1 MFTLRFVFPRSSA
14 DQVRM
19 RNEANAE
26 NKKQTEYHNHIAELS
41 AMYKKVETLE
51 TRLNQLNDNINNQQ
65 QDMKQSF
72 NVLHQCLLANKEEEK
87 KKQRNANN
95 DDRYLQDR
103 LVSAI
108 SQNVNSMIGNEVEYL
123 IKQEISGNVLPCMY
137 SSVICLICFNTVYKW
152 GFLFFFFEFCSFEKH
167 DGYFW
172 ATITAETYATLDNG

>member
-26 NKKQTEYHNHIAELS
+26 NKKQTEYHSHSAELS
-41 AMYKKVETLE
+41 AMYKKVEMLE
-51 TRLNQLNDNINNQQ
+51 TRLNQLSDNISNQQ

-137 SSVICLICFNTVYKW
+137 SSVMCLTYFNTVYK
-152 GFLFFFFEFCSFEKH
+152 
-167 DGYFW
+167 
-172 ATITAETYATLDNG
+172 